1 MFTCPRLVLA
11 LEFAALF
18 IAAPLLMRV
27 AMFEHGVPLFW
38 ALFPVAAIIGA
49 LVYFDDTFDW
59 RAPLLQPMQ
68 AGTLRSILLPF
79 ALGIPVVLAAI
90 WLILP
95 DHLFNLPRERTK
107 LWAKMLLLYPFTS
120 VLAQELIFRVFFFH
134 RYASLFPTALAMILV
149 SAAVFA
155 FSHVI
160 FRNDL
165 ALSLTLAGGLLFSW
179 RYWKTG
185 SFAAVWIEHTLWG
198 WLLFTCGL
206 GIYFFANSKNPMW
219 M

>member
-1 MFTCPRLVLA
+1 MHPRTRLALA
-11 LEFAALF
+11 LECAALF

-27 AMFEHGVPLFW
+27 AMFDYGVPLFW
-38 ALFPVAAIIGA
+38 ALFPVAAVAGA
-49 LVYFDDTFDW
+49 LVYYDETFDW
-59 RAPLLQPMQ
+59 RAAFLKPMPDR
-68 AGTLRSILLPF
+68 TLRAILILF
-79 ALGIPVVLAAI
+79 AVGVPLMLASV
-90 WLILP
+90 WLLLP

-107 LWAKMLLLYPFTS
+107 LWGKMLLLYPFTS
-120 VLAQELIFRVFFFH
+120 VLAQEMIFRVFFFH
-134 RYASLFPTALAMILV
+134 RYGALFPSAIAMILA

-160 FRNDL
+160 FRSEL
-165 ALSLTLAGGLLFSW
+165 VLWLTFAGGLLFSW
-179 RYWKTG
+179 RYWKTR
-185 SFAAVWIEHTLWG
+185 SFTAVWLEHTLWG

>member
-1 MFTCPRLVLA
+1 MRVRAVLII
-11 LEFAALF
+11 EFAVLF
-18 IAAPLLMRV
+18 VAAPLLMRV

-49 LVYFDDTFDW
+49 LVYYDDAFDW
-59 RAPLLQPMQ
+59 RGALLKPAPPG
-68 AGTLRSILLPF
+68 ALRSIVVGF
-79 ALGIPVVLAAI
+79 ALGVPLVLAAI
-90 WLILP
+90 WMLLP

-134 RYASLFPTALAMILV
+134 RYAVLFPSAAAMIGV
-149 SAAVFA
+149 SAAAFA

-165 ALSLTLAGGLLFSW
+165 ALWLTLAGGLLFSW

-185 SFAAVWIEHTLWG
+185 SFVAVWIEHTLWG

-206 GIYFFANSKNPMW
+206 GIYFLANSKNPMW
-219 M
+219 L

>member
-1 MFTCPRLVLA
+1 MLTRGRLMLA

-27 AMFEHGVPLFW
+27 AMFDYGVPLFW
-38 ALFPVAAIIGA
+38 ALFPVAAIVGA
-49 LVYFDDTFDW
+49 LVYYDETFDW
-59 RAPLLQPMQ
+59 RSAFLKPMPE
-68 AGTLRSILLPF
+68 GTLRKILVPF
-79 ALGIPVVLAAI
+79 ALGVPVVLAGVW
-90 WLILP
+90 WLLP

-107 LWAKMLLLYPFTS
+107 LWSKMLLLYPFTS
-120 VLAQELIFRVFFFH
+120 VLAQEIIFRVFFFH
-134 RYASLFPTALAMILV
+134 RYAALFPSALAMIAV

-165 ALSLTLAGGLLFSW
+165 ALWLTFAGGLLFSW

-185 SFAAVWIEHTLWG
+185 SFTAVWVEHTLWG

-219 M
+219 L